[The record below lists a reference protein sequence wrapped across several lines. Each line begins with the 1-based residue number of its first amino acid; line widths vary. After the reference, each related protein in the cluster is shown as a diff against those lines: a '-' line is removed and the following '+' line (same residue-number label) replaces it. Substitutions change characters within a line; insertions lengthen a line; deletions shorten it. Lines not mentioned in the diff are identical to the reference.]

1 MPKLVIHQEKVED
14 PQVLVDICPFGAMEE
29 KDGKVM
35 ISAACKMCR
44 LCVRKGPKGAVEYVE
59 DAVKPSVDKSCMEGH
74 CRLRRSRGWKGAS
87 GYIGASWKS
96 ERTFQGNGTSGLRP
110 VYGKWNRCGCTRTA
124 SL

>member
-1 MPKLVIHQEKVED
+1 MAELIIHQDKIPDNQELIK
-14 PQVLVDICPFGAMEE
+14 LCPFGAMEE
-29 KDGKVM
+29 KDGKVT

-59 DAVKPSVDKSCMEGH
+59 DAVKPSVDKSAWH

-110 VYGKWNRCGCTRTA
+110 VYGKWNRSGCTRTA